1 MFKTIKDLV
10 EQAESRGLHFSQL
23 MLEQEQEVSGKT
35 ADKLRQAMKER
46 YLVMEKAI
54 QLGITGVHSHSG
66 LTGGDAAKLYA
77 YLNHGKTLTDPMFL
91 RAICYAMATNEVN
104 ASMGVICATP
114 TAGSSGTLPGVLFAL
129 RDEHGYSE
137 EAIIDAMFTAGAVGY
152 VIANNAM
159 ISGAAGGCQAEVG
172 SAAAMA
178 AAAAVELAGGTP
190 AQAAEA
196 LAIALKDL
204 LGLTCDPVAGL
215 VEVPCVKR
223 NAGGASIALMAA
235 EMALAG
241 VCSRIPAD
249 EVISAMY
256 QVGLALPESLRETAR
271 GGLAMTETGKRW
283 RKKLGQ
289 SEPQAPIR
297 S

>member
-10 EQAESRGLHFSQL
+10 EQAEARGLRISQL
-23 MLEQEQEVSGKT
+23 MVEQEVESTGKSEE
-35 ADKLRQAMKER
+35 KIRLAMKER
-46 YLVMEKAI
+46 YDVMNRAI
-54 QLGITGVHSHSG
+54 QLGISGVESHSG
-66 LTGGDAAKLYA
+66 LTGGDAGRLYR
-77 YLNHGKTLTDPMFL
+77 YLLDGHILTDETFL

-114 TAGSSGTLPGVLFAL
+114 TAGSSGTLPGVLMAL
-129 RDEHGYSE
+129 RDQHDYSE
-137 EAIIDAMFTAGAVGY
+137 EAVINAMFTAGAVGY

-190 AQAAEA
+190 VQSAEA
-196 LAIALKDL
+196 CAIALKDL
-204 LGLTCDPVAGL
+204 LGLSCDPVAGL

-241 VCSRIPAD
+241 VKSRIPAD

-256 QVGLALPESLRETAR
+256 QIGLALPESLRETAQ
-271 GGLAMTETGKRW
+271 GGLAVTETGRRW

-289 SEPQAPIR
+289 RDPQAPVR
-297 S
+297 F